1 MVDWEVTATTI
12 YCDAVDDE
20 VTLIIYKD
28 LSTKCTGYSE
38 YGEPGKEI
46 LSLLKKK
53 SNQLGR
59 QLECTGP
66 ECRRLIQYKE
76 NLLAEETKKGQ

>member
-38 YGEPGKEI
+38 YGKPGKEI

-53 SNQLGR
+53 GKQLGR
-59 QLECTGP
+59 HLECTGP
-66 ECRRLIQYKE
+66 ECYHLIQYKE
-76 NLLAEETKKGQ
+76 KLLDEETKKRR